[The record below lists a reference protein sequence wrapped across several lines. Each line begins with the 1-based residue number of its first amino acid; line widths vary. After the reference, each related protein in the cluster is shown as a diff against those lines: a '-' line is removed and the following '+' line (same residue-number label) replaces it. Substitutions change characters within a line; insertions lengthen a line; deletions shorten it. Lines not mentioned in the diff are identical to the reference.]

1 MYREYP
7 LGVGF
12 IGTVLKEHGY
22 EVAIFDQNAEGLDD
36 ELLWQTVQTFAPEV
50 VGFSVITPNYPV
62 ACAQINELKRR
73 YPKHEWR

>member
-36 ELLWQTVQTFAPEV
+36 DDGAGEGIPFGNDIL
-50 VGFSVITPNYPV
+50 
-62 ACAQINELKRR
+62 
-73 YPKHEWR
+73 HEDL